1 MTSLTSSTLP
11 RRVRKETQTPADE
24 LAASRTARAAVF
36 IRNDPARP
44 TQTGELV
51 GMLPAP
57 KGKRFTMTE
66 QQTLLSHGVATAYV
80 ESGVLRIQRD
90 VTTYR
95 KKRLRGCG

>member
-1 MTSLTSSTLP
+1 
-11 RRVRKETQTPADE
+11 
-24 LAASRTARAAVF
+24 
-36 IRNDPARP
+36 
-44 TQTGELV
+44 
-51 GMLPAP
+51 MLPAP

-95 KKRLRGCG
+95 KKMLTGLRITATSTARRCIPVRMYCAN

>member
-1 MTSLTSSTLP
+1 
-11 RRVRKETQTPADE
+11 
-24 LAASRTARAAVF
+24 
-36 IRNDPARP
+36 
-44 TQTGELV
+44 
-51 GMLPAP
+51 MLPAP

-95 KKRLRGCG
+95 KNSYGVADNSYLDSETLHTSAYVLRKLKSVITSKYGVTSLPATVPALVPVRRLSPRR